1 MLRFRGGRSSSPK
14 PGALTAFIDDGSQI
28 EGTCVFTGTVMLNGT
43 FKGEIASADTLIIG
57 EKGVINGSIRAS
69 TVLVSGEVVGDV
81 IASQRIDLRGK
92 ARVLGDLTSPILV
105 IEEGV
110 LFEGQCRM
118 TTSPVAETTSPATA
132 SRDLAVVPLKR

>member
-1 MLRFRGGRSSSPK
+1 MLGFRSGRRSSPR

-28 EGTCVFTGTVMLNGT
+28 EGTCMFSGTVMLNGA

-57 EKGVINGSIRAS
+57 DKGVINGSIRAS
-69 TVLVSGEVVGDV
+69 TVLISGEVVGNV

-92 ARVLGDLTSPILV
+92 ARVFGDIEAPILV

-110 LFEGQCRM
+110 LFEGQSRM
-118 TTSPVAETTSPATA
+118 TKSPSVESTAPTA
-132 SRDLAVVPLKR
+132 STRELAVVPLKR